1 MNAKRLFSAL
11 LVLAMTISGTGYVL
25 AADPVPPP
33 PPLPTEGQG
42 QFPGPGSQETT
53 TAPAGEITPARVSYI
68 DGEVSFWRPG
78 ATDWTPATVNT
89 PLAPGDV
96 FYTGPGGTVEI
107 QVGPRAFVRAA
118 PGAQIALD
126 NHEPDYIQFRLTAGH
141 AALDVRELDPGD
153 TVELATPGAAFTIE
167 RNGYYH
173 AEVSDDT
180 TTFRV
185 DRAGSAIMTPAGGA
199 ATPVA
204 ANQQVMVTGTESP
217 QVVVG
222 AAPALS
228 AWDQWNYQRT
238 DYLTQTAS
246 ARYVPA
252 GVYGTETLDQNGT
265 WRNEETYGN
274 VWVPTTVAAGWVPY
288 STGRWIWDPRFGWT
302 WLDDASWGWA
312 PYHYGRWVYI
322 RNYWAWAPG
331 PIVVRPVYSPALVVF
346 LGGGLNVGVSI
357 GRPVYWAPL
366 GWGEPVIPWWG
377 RRGFVGV
384 ASWHGWGGP
393 RVVNN
398 VVVRNTTVVNVQN
411 INVYRNVSVNNAVV
425 GVSSDRF
432 GRGRVATT
440 RVNAAEVRQLAP
452 VRGAPEVRPV
462 AASVT
467 AGNGPARRPPVSVQ
481 QRSVVATRAPRDLRP
496 ALREQGLAE
505 SRPAVVES
513 APRIVPA
520 PTPTVTR
527 TERRDDRPAGAPG
540 RVDSD
545 RGNDRRDRGAR
556 SVPPT
561 PRARD
566 EAVPAPSVGSPVP
579 PSTAPAPAPSPRVR
593 DEGRP
598 TPRLSAPTQ
607 TTPGTP
613 TPTPV
618 PPAPSRGRDEGR
630 PEPRVSTPPAQPTP
644 APVPPT
650 PRARDDRR
658 PEPGLS
664 TPPQAPAPAPAPRV
678 REDRRRE
685 PQINT
690 PAQPTVA
697 PAPVPAAPAPRPRE
711 EARPAPRVIPPA
723 QPAPAAAPPARV
735 ERPAQVE
742 RPAAA
747 PPARVERP
755 AQAERPAPAVRP
767 APVERPA
774 AAPAVRP
781 APVERPAAAPAVRPA
796 PVERPAARPAPAE
809 RPAAVQPE
817 PRSHRFEPA
826 APSVGGKRDNRENAA
841 VSEPGPRNKMRN

>member
-25 AADPVPPP
+25 AADPIPPP
-33 PPLPTEGQG
+33 PPLPGQG
-42 QFPGPGSQETT
+42 QGQLPMPGAPAPGVQEQETT

-173 AEVSDDT
+173 AEVTDDT

-398 VVVRNTTVVNVQN
+398 VVVNRTTTVNVTH
-411 INVYRNVSVNNAVV
+411 ITTYRNVTVTNAVV
-425 GVSSDRF
+425 GVPAERF
-432 GRGRVATT
+432 GQGSARPTRVAD
-440 RVNAAEVRQLAP
+440 AEARRLAP
-452 VRGAPEVRPV
+452 VAGAPEVRPV
-462 AASVT
+462 AASL
-467 AGNGPARRPPVSVQ
+467 APARGAATAARPPEAA
-481 QRSVVATRAPRDLRP
+481 RSRPVVATRAPQDPAPTLR
-496 ALREQGLAE
+496 AQGL
-505 SRPAVVES
+505 PATPAATS
-513 APRIVPA
+513 PPKPRIVPA
-520 PTPTVTR
+520 PARAATP
-527 TERRDDRPAGAPG
+527 PAPTAATAPPPRGATAPG
-540 RVDSD
+540 RAAPDS
-545 RGNDRRDRGAR
+545 GQPTDRGAATRGPR
-556 SVPPT
+556 STGAHSDAVPSPT
-561 PRARD
+561 PSLRRQAPP
-566 EAVPAPSVGSPVP
+566 PA
-579 PSTAPAPAPSPRVR
+579 
-593 DEGRP
+593 
-598 TPRLSAPTQ
+598 
-607 TTPGTP
+607 
-613 TPTPV
+613 
-618 PPAPSRGRDEGR
+618 PPAPS
-630 PEPRVSTPPAQPTP
+630 AQG
-644 APVPPT
+644 APVP
-650 PRARDDRR
+650 
-658 PEPGLS
+658 
-664 TPPQAPAPAPAPRV
+664 
-678 REDRRRE
+678 
-685 PQINT
+685 
-690 PAQPTVA
+690 
-697 PAPVPAAPAPRPRE
+697 
-711 EARPAPRVIPPA
+711 
-723 QPAPAAAPPARV
+723 
-735 ERPAQVE
+735 
-742 RPAAA
+742 
-747 PPARVERP
+747 
-755 AQAERPAPAVRP
+755 QAERPRGESPRRGGGN
-767 APVERPA
+767 ERGHD
-774 AAPAVRP
+774 RSG
-781 APVERPAAAPAVRPA
+781 ERSQDKGGQPRGDR
-796 PVERPAARPAPAE
+796 ER
-809 RPAAVQPE
+809 
-817 PRSHRFEPA
+817 
-826 APSVGGKRDNRENAA
+826 
-841 VSEPGPRNKMRN
+841 